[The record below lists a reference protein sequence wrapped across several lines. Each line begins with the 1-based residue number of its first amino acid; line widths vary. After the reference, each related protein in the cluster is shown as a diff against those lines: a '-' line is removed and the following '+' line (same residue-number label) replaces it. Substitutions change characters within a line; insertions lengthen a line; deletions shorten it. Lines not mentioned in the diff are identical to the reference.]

1 MRQKEEKAFQ
11 VKTTN
16 IKWRKKGRDHRLAV
30 EVAGG
35 KVVQANRVCVLL

>member
-16 IKWRKKGRDHRLAV
+16 NKWRKGRDHRLAV

-35 KVVQANRVCVLL
+35 TVVQANRVCGLL